1 VISVDTNVLA
11 RYLLDDEPAQFAQAL
26 ALLSGGVPC
35 SAPLTVFLEL
45 VWVLEGKNLAR
56 EDIARGLR
64 MLLGLP
70 NFRAFEPQTLAQALA
85 WYEQG
90 LDFADALHLA
100 QSGDAEHF
108 ASFDRRLANR
118 AQALGATPA
127 VCGPAQAALAGGA
140 P

>member
-11 RYLLDDEPAQFAQAL
+11 RYLLDDEPVQFAQAL
-26 ALLSGGVPC
+26 ALLSGGVAC

-56 EDIARGLR
+56 DDVARGLR

-100 QSGDAEHF
+100 QSGDAERF

-118 AQALGATPA
+118 ALALGATPA
-127 VCGPAQAALAGGA
+127 VCDPAQALAGGA
-140 P
+140 I